1 MFTYL
6 FVLVAT
12 THSSPTISVLST
24 LTYQNWLRHWLSDW
38 SNVSSQYTDLVAPPL
53 HHTHT
58 NTNGRGSEGGGGG
71 GETQVI
77 IEQKQTNKQSE
88 KAVTIQNTDT

>member
-1 MFTYL
+1 MSVVSIL
-6 FVLVAT
+6 IWLLLPST
-12 THSSPTISVLST
+12 THT
-24 LTYQNWLRHWLSDW
+24 LTQM
-38 SNVSSQYTDLVAPPL
+38 
-53 HHTHT
+53 
-58 NTNGRGSEGGGGG
+58 EGGVRGGG

>member
-24 LTYQNWLRHWLSDW
+24 LTYQTWLRHWLSDW

-58 NTNGRGSEGGGGG
+58 LTQMEGGVGG